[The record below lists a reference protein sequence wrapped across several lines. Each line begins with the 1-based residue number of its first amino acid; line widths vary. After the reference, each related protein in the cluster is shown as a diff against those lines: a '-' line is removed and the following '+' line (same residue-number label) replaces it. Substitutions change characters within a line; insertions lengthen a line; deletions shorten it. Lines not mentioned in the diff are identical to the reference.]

1 MQGARIMPWHKR
13 ISHVNFNAP
22 ERGIT
27 GEMTMA
33 DKTKDAPV
41 VHPYERYADKV
52 TDTVAAVDKA
62 VESIA
67 RRHKDWLIDVAV
79 AAAST
84 VLSSVKHG
92 NIATPKKLLDALTG
106 MRKAA
111 LIEWFITFGP
121 LDYDAEAETFT
132 FNKDKRDAISARLK
146 KDGSHLKYAREMLSK
161 PFWEWKPEPKYKP
174 FDLKQVIAKAIA
186 TATKRNG
193 KHDERDN
200 LDGLDGLKM
209 WYDKTFGGDDSDP
222 EPSDEDEQG
231 ETEVVVV
238 GATKKEVTTSEAKM
252 PRTAK
257 AA

>member
-1 MQGARIMPWHKR
+1 MA
-13 ISHVNFNAP
+13 NA
-22 ERGIT
+22 
-27 GEMTMA
+27 
-33 DKTKDAPV
+33 TKDVVV
-41 VHPYERYADKV
+41 VHPYERYADRV
-52 TDTVAAVDKA
+52 TDNTAGIDKA
-62 VESIA
+62 ITSIA
-67 RRHKDWLIDVAV
+67 RRHKDWLLDVAV

-84 VLSSVKHG
+84 VLASVKSG

-111 LIEWFITFGP
+111 LIEWFIAFGP

-146 KDGSHLKYAREMLSK
+146 KDGSHLKYAREMLSN

-209 WYDKTFGGDDSDP
+209 WYDSTFGGDGDKDP
-222 EPSDEDEQG
+222 DPSNEE
-231 ETEVVVV
+231 ETETEIVVV
-238 GATKKEVTTSEAKM
+238 GAK
-252 PRTAK
+252 K

>member
-1 MQGARIMPWHKR
+1 
-13 ISHVNFNAP
+13 
-22 ERGIT
+22 
-27 GEMTMA
+27 MA

-106 MRKAA
+106 MRRAA

-174 FDLKQVIAKAIA
+174 FDLKRVIAKAIA

-200 LDGLDGLKM
+200 LDGLDGLKI
-209 WYDKTFGGDDSDP
+209 WYDKTFGSDDTDP

-238 GATKKEVTTSEAKM
+238 GATKK
-252 PRTAK
+252 